1 VSPSL
6 WWDDESL
13 LESIPNLAAKQPK
26 AKVYIT
32 VGTEGKVM
40 ETDAKSLADK
50 LLALNLPDLK
60 ITFYSMPE
68 ESHLTILHNAAY
80 KGLQNLNIK

>member
-26 AKVYIT
+26 AKVYIA

-60 ITFYSMPE
+60 ITFGRCPKKA
-68 ESHLTILHNAAY
+68 I
-80 KGLQNLNIK
+80 